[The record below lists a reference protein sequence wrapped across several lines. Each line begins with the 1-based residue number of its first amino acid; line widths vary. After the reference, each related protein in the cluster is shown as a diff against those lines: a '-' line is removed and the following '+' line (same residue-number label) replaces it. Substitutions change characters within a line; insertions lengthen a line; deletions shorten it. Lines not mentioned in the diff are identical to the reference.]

1 MKLRFPDL
9 WIVAVFGVGLAQNL
23 WASQD
28 LPVQFT
34 AGTVRLA
41 GTLTLPD
48 TPGPHPALVLIQGG
62 QAIDRD
68 DSHYGGRYKIFK
80 IIAEDLA
87 AHGFATLRYDSPGIG
102 GSTGGEWGQRTLNDR
117 ADEVANAIQ
126 FLKQDTRINARRI
139 GLLGHSEGS
148 DVAVLVASKNQDV
161 AFLVLLSPHAKPMRE
176 AFSALRAGQLKEKGV
191 SESKEARADWD
202 DFYARTVWPAVK
214 EGQTNWQGIIEQ
226 AKAIA
231 RKAYDKLPLPEQS
244 KFKDSDTYFQ
254 SSLDNS
260 YLAAVQT
267 AIPHVQSVVNHD
279 PLKFYRQ
286 IRCPVLL
293 VGGEA
298 DSFAA
303 DDLPALTDAVRQSGN
318 TNCITKFMPRAGHIL
333 NNPAVSR
340 EKLVPELLPTV
351 SGWLESV
358 ASPTQ

>member
-9 WIVAVFGVGLAQNL
+9 WIVTVFGVGLAQNL

-48 TPGPHPALVLIQGG
+48 NPGPHPALVLIQGG

-68 DSHYGGRYKIFK
+68 DSHFGGRYKIFK

-102 GSTGGEWGQRTLNDR
+102 GSTGGEWAQRTLNDR

-126 FLKQDTRINARRI
+126 FLKQDARINARRI
-139 GLLGHSEGS
+139 GLLGHSEGT
-148 DVAVLVASKNQDV
+148 DVAVLVASKNQDA
-161 AFLVLLSPHAKPMRE
+161 AFLVLLSPHAKPMGE
-176 AFSALRAGQLKEKGV
+176 AFSALRADKVKEMGI

-202 DFYARTVWPAVK
+202 DFYTRTVWPAVK

-231 RKAYDKLPLPEQS
+231 RKAYDELPPPEKA
-244 KFKDSDTYFQ
+244 KFKDADTYFQ
-254 SSLDNS
+254 SSVDNA
-260 YLAAVQT
+260 YLIGAKT
-267 AIPHVQSVVNHD
+267 AMPHVQSAVNHE

-318 TNCITKFMPRAGHIL
+318 TKCIAKIMPKAGHLL

-340 EKLVPELLPTV
+340 EKLVPELLPTI
-351 SGWLESV
+351 SGWLENV
-358 ASPTQ
+358 ASPPQ

>member
-1 MKLRFPDL
+1 M
-9 WIVAVFGVGLAQNL
+9 
-23 WASQD
+23 
-28 LPVQFT
+28 QFT

-48 TPGPHPALVLIQGG
+48 TPGPHRALVLIPGG

-68 DSHYGGRYKIFK
+68 DSHYGGRYKFFK

-102 GSTGGEWGQRTLNDR
+102 GSTGGEWARRTLNDR
-117 ADEVANAIQ
+117 ADEVAGAIQ

-148 DVAVLVASKNQDV
+148 DVAVLVASKNQDA

-176 AFSALRAGQLKEKGV
+176 AFSALRAGQLKEMGV

-202 DFYARTVWPAVK
+202 DFYARTVWPAVEK
-214 EGQTNWQGIIEQ
+214 GQTNWQGIIEQ
-226 AKAIA
+226 AKMIA
-231 RKAYDKLPLPEQS
+231 RKTYDKLPRPEQT
-244 KFKDSDTYFQ
+244 KFKDADTYFQ
-254 SSLDNS
+254 SSVDHA
-260 YLAAVQT
+260 YLAAAET
-267 AIPHVQSVVNHD
+267 AIPHLQSAVGFN
-279 PLKFYRQ
+279 PLKFYGQ

-303 DDLPALTDAVRQSGN
+303 DDLPALNDAVHRSGN
-318 TNCITKFMPRAGHIL
+318 TNCAMKIMSRAGHML

-340 EKLVPELLPTV
+340 EQPVPELLPTV
-351 SGWLESV
+351 SSWLESL
-358 ASPTQ
+358 PGL